1 VSERSDALRNR
12 AAVLAAART
21 LFAQRGPDVA
31 LGAIAD
37 AAGVSRTT
45 LYRNFATRE
54 DLAATVL
61 QDNVALIEQRAAELT
76 GQPEAALHL
85 LRFVFDLQLSNR
97 SVARVLG
104 SDDARLVA
112 LGERTS
118 AAFHPL
124 VERARRRGQLHAGVT
139 THDFLL
145 ALQMAQVG
153 LADGR
158 SFDRVTGILLRGL
171 FRSL

>member
-1 VSERSDALRNR
+1 MLARKAISPHATTGSE
-12 AAVLAAART
+12 
-21 LFAQRGPDVA
+21 VA
-31 LGAIAD
+31 G
-37 AAGVSRTT
+37 R
-45 LYRNFATRE
+45 
-54 DLAATVL
+54 DL
-61 QDNVALIEQRAAELT
+61 DC
-76 GQPEAALHL
+76 PE
-85 LRFVFDLQLSNR
+85 
-97 SVARVLG
+97 G
-104 SDDARLVA
+104 RLVA

-118 AAFHPL
+118 AAFDPL

-139 THDFLL
+139 TYDFLL